1 MAESKQLQ
9 LANAAGDKRRLGAAR
24 AKLRTG
30 MRRVLLR
37 FLRYEIKL
45 PAAAPSGS
53 VCYVLEVD
61 RLLDRF
67 VLEDAVARHAWPSP
81 QDGACVLAVRR
92 MIGLFERRAVPN
104 DVGALE
110 PLIARDHAYGGSESV
125 QFVPVAIFWGRAPQR
140 EQSWLQ
146 VLLAEDWAF
155 GGRLRRFFAVLIHG
169 RDVLV
174 TVGEP
179 IAAAALGDD
188 ERSIELIARKLGRLL
203 RVHFNEQRAITVGP
217 DLSHRR
223 LLLDEVLAN
232 PLVVAAV
239 QREARAAN
247 GKERRAQAKAR
258 RFAAEIAADYSYPVV
273 RLLDRAFTWLWN
285 RLYDGV
291 DVRHIESLRTIA
303 AGSELVYVPCHRS
316 HIDYMLLA
324 YVIYRQ
330 GLAPPHIAA
339 GINLNLPIVGHVL
352 RRGGAFFIRR
362 SFHGNALY
370 SAVFRSYFR
379 LILARGFPVKYFIE
393 GTRSRTGRLLPAK
406 LGLLT
411 MTMQAY
417 LADRTRPI
425 VFVPV
430 YFGYEKLIEGQTFI
444 GELGGA
450 RRERETLLGFLRSL
464 KSLRERFG
472 GVQVSFGEPLKLE
485 ALLDELHPA
494 WRGER
499 IEEPLRPEWIG
510 EAAEELGRR
519 VLVRIN
525 EAAVLNPVNLVALV
539 VLAMPKHAIVEI
551 ELEAQLALYA
561 ELARRAPYAPRTAI
575 TTLDPREMIA
585 SSERLGW
592 LTRRKHSLGDVLSMD
607 ERCAA
612 LASYYRNNV
621 LHVFVLPALV
631 AAAFGKRAE
640 IGKDRLHAFVAE
652 LYPCLR
658 GELFLRLDAAA
669 LPAATAE
676 VVDAMLGL
684 DLLEARLG
692 VLARPREGSPRAAQL
707 RLCAEIVRP
716 LLEHYYMAVTL
727 LLAHGQEALRAVELV
742 ERCTAAAQQLALIYS
757 ASSPDLPRVE
767 LFRRWVTYLGDAGFL
782 VEQAGGV
789 LRYDEER
796 LVELGAAL
804 EWALP
809 TSVRQ
814 TLDNLA
820 VAATRPAEGNAEQA

>member
-1 MAESKQLQ
+1 
-9 LANAAGDKRRLGAAR
+9 
-24 AKLRTG
+24 
-30 MRRVLLR
+30 V
-37 FLRYEIKL
+37 I
-45 PAAAPSGS
+45 
-53 VCYVLEVD
+53 EVD

-67 VLEDAVARHAWPSP
+67 VLEDVAAREGWPAP
-81 QDGACVLAVRR
+81 QLQAQVFAVRR
-92 MIGLFERRAVPN
+92 MVGFFERRAVPN
-104 DVGALE
+104 DVAALE
-110 PLIARDHAYGGSESV
+110 PLVARDRAHGGGEHV
-125 QFVPVAIFWGRAPQR
+125 HFVPVAIFWGRAPQR

-155 GGRLRRFFAVLIHG
+155 GGRLRRFFAVMIHG

-174 TVGEP
+174 KAGDP
-179 IAAAALGDD
+179 IAAAALAADD
-188 ERSIELIARKLGRLL
+188 RSNELMARKLGRLL
-203 RVHFNEQRAITVGP
+203 RVFFNEQRGMTVGP

-239 QREARAAN
+239 RREVRSSA
-247 GKERRAQAKAR
+247 GSERRVQAKAR
-258 RFAAEIAADYSYPVV
+258 KFAAEIAADYSYPVV

-291 DVRHIESLRTIA
+291 EVRHVESLRAIA
-303 AGSELVYVPCHRS
+303 PGSELVYVPCHRS

-324 YVIYRQ
+324 YVIYRH

-339 GINLNLPIVGHVL
+339 GINLNLPIVGRVL

-393 GTRSRTGRLLPAK
+393 GTRSRTGRLLAPK

-411 MTMQAY
+411 MTIQSY
-417 LADRTRPI
+417 LADRARPI

-450 RRERETLLGFLRSL
+450 SKQRETLFGFLRSL
-464 KSLRERFG
+464 KALRERFG

-485 ALLDELHPA
+485 ALLDEVHA
-494 WRGER
+494 GWRNET
-499 IEEPLRPEWIG
+499 IEEPFRPEWVG
-510 EAAEELGRR
+510 EAAAELGRR

-539 VLAMPKHAIVEI
+539 VLAMPKRAIVEV

-561 ELARRAPYAPRTAI
+561 EIARRAPYAPRTGA
-575 TTLDPREMIA
+575 TALDARAMIA
-585 SSERLGW
+585 SCEELGW
-592 LTRRKHSLGDVLSMD
+592 LARRKHSLGDVLSMD

-621 LHVFVLPALV
+621 LHVFALPALV
-631 AAAFGKRAE
+631 AAAFGNRAE
-640 IGKDRLHAFVAE
+640 IGTDRLHAFVAE

-658 GELFLRLDAAA
+658 GELYLRVDAAA
-669 LPAATAE
+669 LPAATAAAS
-676 VVDAMLGL
+676 DAMLGL
-684 DLLEARLG
+684 ELLAAKPG
-692 VLARPREGSPRAAQL
+692 VLARPPEGGARAAQL
-707 RLCAEIVRP
+707 KLCAEIVRP
-716 LLEHYYMAVTL
+716 LLEHYYMAVAL
-727 LLAHGQEALRAVELV
+727 LLAHGQGALRAAELV
-742 ERCTAAAQQLALIYS
+742 ERCTAAAQQLALIYA
-757 ASSPDLPRVE
+757 ASSPDLAQAE
-767 LFRRWVTYLGDAGFL
+767 LFRRWVAYLAEAGFL
-782 VEQAGGV
+782 IEQAGGK
-789 LRYDEER
+789 LGFDAER
-796 LVELGAAL
+796 LAELGAAL

-809 TSVRQ
+809 VSVRQ
-814 TLDNLA
+814 TLENLA
-820 VAATRPAEGNAEQA
+820 VAAIRPPSGASPPGGSAAPV